1 MIIILLR
8 KTGKSESLMKKLY
21 LLLALA
27 VAGMHVSFAQLIWH
41 PNLGTPPSEQVSLS
55 WDDTSYTI
63 VAEDGDEFS
72 PGNAVEEMNRQLLDN
87 GIRWVRVLYIDNA
100 ETGSYLI
107 ELQLDPNTTSG
118 ERTVAFGTYASH
130 VYIKQKPQYS
140 YPSVDWPADRCFY
153 ICPGQS
159 AEIHLHDT
167 EIDKSY
173 FLWRTYEDD
182 SEEETDFFLGTGGD
196 YTYRI
201 STPGTYRFDFPDSD
215 FSIKYYES
223 FEYVY
228 NAGEEV
234 LAADPDGGVYRY
246 TLTRYWKDGTM
257 YPVDDLAD
265 ISFFDAPF
273 AIYNSGDSSQWNP
286 HMRISYGYD
295 ENLGKLYLEIYCPP
309 NLSNATIRS
318 YTNLRFDDNMA
329 MEVHQSGGGSVRT
342 LPVVYHYDKTASVV
356 VANIGNSQP
365 DVVYTLYRDGI
376 EQETVLGNGET
387 ITLYAPKATG
397 YYHVTAAYE
406 ENGLRDEKELDGARY
421 DDGILA
427 LDKDENWIL
436 TRTFNGDKPAA
447 SDVAYY
453 NGLGLPEQSIQIA
466 ASPDGRDLVTPI
478 GYDALLREDAKS
490 YLSYAARSSG
500 GRKQA
505 SALTNQQAF
514 YGTLYGQADAQ
525 RSFTEKVYEASPLG
539 RVRKQ
544 ALPGYMKDFEVLYTE
559 FDYRTNDTDEVR
571 WLAVG
576 VDGELVC
583 EGCHDAG
590 TLSCTVTT
598 DPDGHVVQ
606 SFTDGLGRTLLSR
619 TFDDDEPIDTYSVYD
634 DYGRLRWVITPEGS
648 YLLSDSLTVPVDDDF
663 AEKYCY
669 VYTYNDR
676 GLMVEKR
683 MPGREA
689 EYMRYDEG
697 DRLRVSQDGN
707 LRAKKQWISYSYDA
721 LGRVQEQSLAVEAEL
736 IPIRSQVGV
745 SIGEPIKSVEPPYLG
760 SSVPLR
766 KYVYDTYP
774 SEVQA
779 AGLDFQPIEGLTATD
794 GESLRYDNATGSL
807 TYEKLAVLAN
817 DTITGY
823 HQRAYYYDYKGR
835 LIQTVECDTEDGILC
850 TSQRYDFV
858 GNLIVQRESYTR
870 AGKTDDID
878 RTFTY
883 DDRGRLLSE
892 TTQVNGGEL
901 AVVDYEY
908 DELGR
913 LSGRMLGTVEEQ
925 SDYDIRSWLTAKSSE
940 LFDMSLG
947 HSYTGNITSWQ
958 WQHKGD
964 PSGDGPQNRYEF
976 TYDDLSRLTN
986 TTQYVN
992 GELNKQNVER
1002 FLTYDRNGN
1011 LLTMIRYENG
1021 EQSSNRRYTY
1031 TGNRLD
1037 RMEKDKVIAWDEID
1051 SQPGGPAIVVPGAA
1065 MADNGASALA
1075 AGVII
1080 DTSVVVHPV
1089 DPGIILHSR
1098 YAHDRNGNLTY
1109 DMELETNF
1117 AYNNLN
1123 LLEKAMRND
1132 TIVAKYSYL
1141 ADGTKLS
1148 AVNADDCGFAYR
1160 GSFTYRAD
1168 AGGDRV
1174 FESTPFG
1181 GGRIVGTVDAETEVR
1196 YFLTDHLGSVR
1207 VVATDQNNV
1216 LERNDYYPF
1225 GKRWDSASLPIS
1237 DNRDRFN
1244 GKEDQVFIGDC
1255 LADYGARMYDRER
1268 GRWLTQDPLQ
1278 QYHSPYVF
1286 CGNNPINNIDVDGN
1300 WSVTNHYLM
1309 TRKALAQYGIT
1320 GQQAELLSYY
1330 ASMYADN
1337 PSRGVRFLNNVFHYR
1352 EKILL
1357 KISSIDHSGTAIS
1370 QETDWDPSSPH
1381 ENANIRHSMRS
1392 NWEAQAYSEGREGGI
1407 SKRDAQLRGMRFG
1420 WKNILSSA
1428 NKGSLATFV
1437 KNNVG
1442 IQMFGVGLHALQ
1454 DGYGHAGVSMKEH
1467 DEIADVWGDTR
1478 ASERITQSAI
1488 YVHQIVSGDW
1498 SNLGGRIDLDL
1509 TGMSNAQFQV
1519 FLSRVIDYINSK
1531 N

>member
-41 PNLGTPPSEQVSLS
+41 PNLGTPPSGPISLS
-55 WDDTSYTI
+55 WNDTSYKI
-63 VAEDGDEFS
+63 VTEDGDEFS
-72 PGNAVEEMNRQLLDN
+72 PGNAAEEMNRQLLDN

-100 ETGSYLI
+100 ETGSYLV
-107 ELQLDPNTTSG
+107 ELQLDPNTTNG

-140 YPSVDWPADRCFY
+140 YPSIDWPADRCFY

-215 FSIKYYES
+215 FSIKYYEA

-505 SALTNQQAF
+505 SALTNQQVF

-544 ALPGYMKDFEVLYTE
+544 ALPGYMKDYEVLYTE

-634 DYGRLRWVITPEGS
+634 DYGRLRWVVTPEGS
-648 YLLSDSLTVPVDDDF
+648 YLLSDSQTFPVDDDF

-676 GLMVEKR
+676 GLMTEKR

-689 EYMRYDEG
+689 ESMFYDKN
-697 DRLRVSQDGN
+697 DRLVMSQDGN
-707 LRAKKQWISYSYDA
+707 LRAKKQWIVYLYDA
-721 LGRVQEQSLAVEAEL
+721 FGRIEKQLLGTKPDSTDG
-736 IPIRSQVGV
+736 PIWAF
-745 SIGEPIKSVEPPYLG
+745 ENNPLFLYMTFTNDPT
-760 SSVPLR
+760 VPLLR
-766 KYVYDTYP
+766 SCTYDTYP

-835 LIQTVECDTEDGILC
+835 LIQTVERDTEDGILC

-858 GNLIVQRESYTR
+858 GNLIAQRESYTR

-883 DDRGRLLSE
+883 DDRSRLLRE
-892 TTQVNGGEL
+892 TTQVNGGEE
-901 AVVDYEY
+901 AVVYYEY

-913 LSGRMLGTVEEQ
+913 LAARRLGEGTSAIAEQ
-925 SDYDIRSWLTAKSSE
+925 SEYDIRSWLTKKSSE

-976 TYDDLSRLTN
+976 TYDGLSRLTH
-986 TTQYVN
+986 TDQYVN
-992 GELNKQNVER
+992 GERVRQNVER
-1002 FLTYDRNGN
+1002 HLSYDRNGN
-1011 LLTMIRYENG
+1011 LLSMIRYENG
-1021 EQSSNRRYTY
+1021 EEQCNMKYQYQGNHLYRY
-1031 TGNRLD
+1031 
-1037 RMEKDKVIAWDEID
+1037 MEDELVD
-1051 SQPGGPAIVVPGAA
+1051 VDFGADTVT
-1065 MADNGASALA
+1065 MLPSVLRFESLKPWLALHEYDA
-1075 AGVII
+1075 
-1080 DTSVVVHPV
+1080 
-1089 DPGIILHSR
+1089 
-1098 YAHDRNGNLTY
+1098 NGNVTKDRERGL
-1109 DMELETNF
+1109 DMS
-1117 AYNNLN
+1117 YNCLN
-1123 LLEKAMRND
+1123 LLEYASDND
-1132 TIVAKYSYL
+1132 ANAINYCYL

-1148 AVNADDCGFAYR
+1148 ATTGDDCGFAYR

-1181 GGRIVGTVDAETEVR
+1181 GGRIVGTVDDETEVR

-1225 GKRWDSASLPIS
+1225 GKRWNSASLPIS
-1237 DNRDRFN
+1237 DNRDHFN

-1286 CGNNPINNIDVDGN
+1286 CGNNPIR
-1300 WSVTNHYLM
+1300 L
-1309 TRKALAQYGIT
+1309 
-1320 GQQAELLSYY
+1320 
-1330 ASMYADN
+1330 
-1337 PSRGVRFLNNVFHYR
+1337 
-1352 EKILL
+1352 
-1357 KISSIDHSGTAIS
+1357 
-1370 QETDWDPSSPH
+1370 
-1381 ENANIRHSMRS
+1381 
-1392 NWEAQAYSEGREGGI
+1392 
-1407 SKRDAQLRGMRFG
+1407 
-1420 WKNILSSA
+1420 
-1428 NKGSLATFV
+1428 
-1437 KNNVG
+1437 
-1442 IQMFGVGLHALQ
+1442 
-1454 DGYGHAGVSMKEH
+1454 
-1467 DEIADVWGDTR
+1467 
-1478 ASERITQSAI
+1478 
-1488 YVHQIVSGDW
+1488 
-1498 SNLGGRIDLDL
+1498 IDLD
-1509 TGMSNAQFQV
+1509 GMEARDSTSVMIPPVIVYPSEDGEGGGHSNSFWWSLIPGYSLYEAYEAFSDGEYKSGFKNGLYGTIDIGLCFIPVSKLSNLYKVGKNLKKATSISRILPQFSNSTIERAVQKMMRNKNKIDRHIFVPKHKLENVVNTLGGKENTIRQALIELNGKLPVSGKFEATIELGGSQV
-1519 FLSRVIDYINSK
+1519 TVRGYVVDGLPDIGTMFVPK
-1531 N
+1531 

>member
-1 MIIILLR
+1 M
-8 KTGKSESLMKKLY
+8 
-21 LLLALA
+21 
-27 VAGMHVSFAQLIWH
+27 
-41 PNLGTPPSEQVSLS
+41 
-55 WDDTSYTI
+55 
-63 VAEDGDEFS
+63 
-72 PGNAVEEMNRQLLDN
+72 
-87 GIRWVRVLYIDNA
+87 
-100 ETGSYLI
+100 
-107 ELQLDPNTTSG
+107 
-118 ERTVAFGTYASH
+118 
-130 VYIKQKPQYS
+130 
-140 YPSVDWPADRCFY
+140 
-153 ICPGQS
+153 
-159 AEIHLHDT
+159 
-167 EIDKSY
+167 
-173 FLWRTYEDD
+173 
-182 SEEETDFFLGTGGD
+182 
-196 YTYRI
+196 
-201 STPGTYRFDFPDSD
+201 
-215 FSIKYYES
+215 
-223 FEYVY
+223 
-228 NAGEEV
+228 
-234 LAADPDGGVYRY
+234 
-246 TLTRYWKDGTM
+246 
-257 YPVDDLAD
+257 
-265 ISFFDAPF
+265 
-273 AIYNSGDSSQWNP
+273 
-286 HMRISYGYD
+286 
-295 ENLGKLYLEIYCPP
+295 
-309 NLSNATIRS
+309 
-318 YTNLRFDDNMA
+318 
-329 MEVHQSGGGSVRT
+329 
-342 LPVVYHYDKTASVV
+342 
-356 VANIGNSQP
+356 
-365 DVVYTLYRDGI
+365 
-376 EQETVLGNGET
+376 LGNGET

-544 ALPGYMKDFEVLYTE
+544 ALPGYMKDFEVVYTE

-634 DYGRLRWVITPEGS
+634 DYGRLRWVVTPEGS
-648 YLLSDSLTVPVDDDF
+648 YLLSDSQTFPVDDDF

-721 LGRVQEQSLAVEAEL
+721 LGRVQEQSLATEIEWTPVRPLVE
-736 IPIRSQVGV
+736 I
-745 SIGEPIKSVEPPYLG
+745 IGEPIEFLEPPYLG
-760 SSVPLR
+760 ASVPLR

-779 AGLDFQPIEGLTATD
+779 AGIGFQPIEGLTATD

-835 LIQTVECDTEDGILC
+835 LIQTVERDTEDGILC

-858 GNLIVQRESYTR
+858 GNLIAQRESYTR

-883 DDRGRLLSE
+883 DDRSRLLRE

-925 SDYDIRSWLTAKSSE
+925 SDYDIRSWLTEKSSE
-940 LFDMSLG
+940 LFSMSLG

-976 TYDDLSRLTN
+976 TYDDLSRLTH
-986 TTQYVN
+986 TDQYVN
-992 GELNKQNVER
+992 GERVRQNVER
-1002 FLTYDRNGN
+1002 HLSYDRNGN
-1011 LLTMIRYENG
+1011 LLSMIRYENG
-1021 EQSSNRRYTY
+1021 EEQCNMKYQYQGNHLYRY
-1031 TGNRLD
+1031 
-1037 RMEKDKVIAWDEID
+1037 MEDELVD
-1051 SQPGGPAIVVPGAA
+1051 VDFGADTVT
-1065 MADNGASALA
+1065 MLPSVLRFENLKPWLALHEYDA
-1075 AGVII
+1075 
-1080 DTSVVVHPV
+1080 
-1089 DPGIILHSR
+1089 
-1098 YAHDRNGNLTY
+1098 NGNVTKDWERGL
-1109 DMELETNF
+1109 DMS
-1117 AYNNLN
+1117 YNCLN
-1123 LLEKAMRND
+1123 LLEYASDND
-1132 TIVAKYSYL
+1132 ANAINYCYL

-1148 AVNADDCGFAYR
+1148 ATTADDCGFSYR
-1160 GSFTYRAD
+1160 GSFTYRTD
-1168 AGGDRV
+1168 ESSQPDRV

-1181 GGRIVGTVDAETEVR
+1181 GGRIVATSGNDTEIR

-1207 VVATDQNNV
+1207 VVATDKNNV
-1216 LERNDYYPF
+1216 LERNDYQPF
-1225 GKRWDSASLPIS
+1225 GKRWVTPSLPVS

-1244 GKEDQVFIGDC
+1244 GKEDQSFAG
-1255 LADYGARMYDRER
+1255 LPFSDYGARMYDRER
-1268 GRWLTQDPLQ
+1268 GRWLSQDPLQ

-1286 CGNNPINNIDVDGN
+1286 CGNNPIRLIDLDGMEARDST
-1300 WSVTNHYLM
+1300 SVMIPPVIVYPSEDGGSNSNFDYWG
-1309 TRKALAQYGIT
+1309 AAYD
-1320 GQQAELLSYY
+1320 LLIPGY
-1330 ASMYADN
+1330 AMWMEADT
-1337 PSRGVRFLNNVFHYR
+1337 YR
-1352 EKILL
+1352 INGE
-1357 KISSIDHSGTAIS
+1357 
-1370 QETDWDPSSPH
+1370 
-1381 ENANIRHSMRS
+1381 
-1392 NWEAQAYSEGREGGI
+1392 
-1407 SKRDAQLRGMRFG
+1407 
-1420 WKNILSSA
+1420 
-1428 NKGSLATFV
+1428 
-1437 KNNVG
+1437 
-1442 IQMFGVGLHALQ
+1442 
-1454 DGYGHAGVSMKEH
+1454 YGHAAARYLLSTFEAGLFFFTAGQSNSLRVGMQGNRIAANSTKLLGRPIIIPAKNLRWNFEKHVIQIPKYRNKSRFFVTTEKELEQLVEAATH
-1467 DEIADVWGDTR
+1467 ISGYIQKTSGNYIRTVNAGKIIGFDVTTN
-1478 ASERITQSAI
+1478 STTTI
-1488 YVHQIVSGDW
+1488 YTVV
-1498 SNLGGRIDLDL
+1498 
-1509 TGMSNAQFQV
+1509 T
-1519 FLSRVIDYINSK
+1519 NSK
-1531 N
+1531 TNELISIFPGLPK

>member
-1 MIIILLR
+1 MKRHILLFAFLLCSAGR
-8 KTGKSESLMKKLY
+8 IGAQDSGSNWIKTRTAIS
-21 LLLALA
+21 
-27 VAGMHVSFAQLIWH
+27 
-41 PNLGTPPSEQVSLS
+41 
-55 WDDTSYTI
+55 
-63 VAEDGDEFS
+63 
-72 PGNAVEEMNRQLLDN
+72 
-87 GIRWVRVLYIDNA
+87 
-100 ETGSYLI
+100 ETG
-107 ELQLDPNTTSG
+107 T
-118 ERTVAFGTYASH
+118 
-130 VYIKQKPQYS
+130 
-140 YPSVDWPADRCFY
+140 
-153 ICPGQS
+153 
-159 AEIHLHDT
+159 
-167 EIDKSY
+167 
-173 FLWRTYEDD
+173 
-182 SEEETDFFLGTGGD
+182 
-196 YTYRI
+196 
-201 STPGTYRFDFPDSD
+201 
-215 FSIKYYES
+215 
-223 FEYVY
+223 
-228 NAGEEV
+228 
-234 LAADPDGGVYRY
+234 
-246 TLTRYWKDGTM
+246 
-257 YPVDDLAD
+257 
-265 ISFFDAPF
+265 
-273 AIYNSGDSSQWNP
+273 
-286 HMRISYGYD
+286 
-295 ENLGKLYLEIYCPP
+295 
-309 NLSNATIRS
+309 
-318 YTNLRFDDNMA
+318 
-329 MEVHQSGGGSVRT
+329 
-342 LPVVYHYDKTASVV
+342 
-356 VANIGNSQP
+356 
-365 DVVYTLYRDGI
+365 
-376 EQETVLGNGET
+376 T
-387 ITLYAPKATG
+387 IT
-397 YYHVTAAYE
+397 
-406 ENGLRDEKELDGARY
+406 D
-421 DDGILA
+421 I
-427 LDKDENWIL
+427 
-436 TRTFNGDKPAA
+436 
-447 SDVAYY
+447 AYY
-453 NGLGLPEQSIQIA
+453 NGLGLPSQTTNVR
-466 ASPDGRDLVTPI
+466 ASVNGYNIVTPI
-478 GYDALLREDAKS
+478 VYDALLRSDATA
-490 YLSYAARSSG
+490 YLPFEATYYSDETELPNSTAISEQRNYYEERYSSD
-500 GRKQA
+500 
-505 SALTNQQAF
+505 
-514 YGTLYGQADAQ
+514 YE

-544 ALPGYMKDFEVLYTE
+544 ALPGYMKDFEVVYTE

-606 SFTDGLGRTLLSR
+606 SFTDGQGRTLLSR

-634 DYGRLRWVITPEGS
+634 DYGRLRWVVTPEGS
-648 YLLSDSLTVPVDDDF
+648 YLLSDSQTFPVDDDF

-736 IPIRSQVGV
+736 IPIRSQAGV

-835 LIQTVECDTEDGILC
+835 LIQTVERDTKDGILC

-858 GNLIVQRESYTR
+858 GNLIAQRESYTR

-913 LSGRMLGTVEEQ
+913 LAARRLGEGTSAIAEQ
-925 SDYDIRSWLTAKSSE
+925 SEYDIRSWLTKKSSE
-940 LFDMSLG
+940 LFSMSLG

-964 PSGDGPQNRYEF
+964 PSGDGPQNRYVF
-976 TYDDLSRLTN
+976 TYDGLARLTN
-986 TTQYVN
+986 TDQYVN

-1011 LLTMIRYENG
+1011 LLTLIRYADG
-1021 EQSSNRRYTY
+1021 VQSSNRQYTY
-1031 TGNRLD
+1031 IGNRLD
-1037 RMEKDKVIAWDEID
+1037 RMEKDKVIAWDEIEIH
-1051 SQPGGPAIVVPGAA
+1051 PGGPAIVVPEKVTE
-1065 MADNGASALA
+1065 DNGTAALD
-1075 AGVII
+1075 AGISI
-1080 DTSVVVHPV
+1080 DTSAVIRPV

-1117 AYNNLN
+1117 AYNSLN

-1181 GGRIVGTVDAETEVR
+1181 GGRIVATADKETVAR
-1196 YFLTDHLGSVR
+1196 YFLTDHLESVR

-1244 GKEDQVFIGDC
+1244 GKEDQVFIGDD
-1255 LADYGARMYDRER
+1255 LADYGARCYNKLN
-1268 GRWLTQDPLQ
+1268 GRWLSQDPLADEYINHS
-1278 QYHSPYVF
+1278 QYCF
-1286 CGNNPINNIDVDGN
+1286 CGNNPISMIDRDGRDWIRN
-1300 WSVTNHYLM
+1300 LETDEYEWNDNVKSREDTPAGYEYIGAFDSDILYDIGVSTNLYYETSSWSPYLSFG
-1309 TRKALAQYGIT
+1309 TEVPQHNLSGRG
-1320 GQQAELLSYY
+1320 GLLSLLLPALEGAVGLIGEGYIRFQVSIGY
-1330 ASMYADN
+1330 DSKKVSETNSLGKVFNGVIIHAIINQMITPRTAYNGDIEVYMTNGEMYSIALKEPPYPILTNPFTYSM
-1337 PSRGVRFLNNVFHYR
+1337 G
-1352 EKILL
+1352 
-1357 KISSIDHSGTAIS
+1357 IDA
-1370 QETDWDPSSPH
+1370 
-1381 ENANIRHSMRS
+1381 
-1392 NWEAQAYSEGREGGI
+1392 
-1407 SKRDAQLRGMRFG
+1407 
-1420 WKNILSSA
+1420 ILSSESVSHNNPISKIVLNA
-1428 NKGSLATFV
+1428 SL
-1437 KNNVG
+1437 N
-1442 IQMFGVGLHALQ
+1442 
-1454 DGYGHAGVSMKEH
+1454 
-1467 DEIADVWGDTR
+1467 
-1478 ASERITQSAI
+1478 
-1488 YVHQIVSGDW
+1488 
-1498 SNLGGRIDLDL
+1498 
-1509 TGMSNAQFQV
+1509 NAQKNIMQGGNMGIKFN
-1519 FLSRVIDYINSK
+1519 FNSK
-1531 N
+1531 R

>member
-41 PNLGTPPSEQVSLS
+41 PNLGTSPSEQVSLS
-55 WDDTSYTI
+55 WNDTSYTI

-100 ETGSYLI
+100 ETGTYLV

-118 ERTVAFGTYASH
+118 ERSVAFGTYASH

-167 EIDKSY
+167 EFDKSY

-215 FSIKYYES
+215 FSIKYYEA

-544 ALPGYMKDFEVLYTE
+544 ALPGYMKDFEVVYTE

-634 DYGRLRWVITPEGS
+634 DYGRLRWVVTPEGS
-648 YLLSDSLTVPVDDDF
+648 YLLSDSQTFPVDDDF

-721 LGRVQEQSLAVEAEL
+721 LGRVQEQSLATEIEWTPVRPLVE
-736 IPIRSQVGV
+736 I
-745 SIGEPIKSVEPPYLG
+745 IGEPIEFLEPPYLG
-760 SSVPLR
+760 ASVPLR

-779 AGLDFQPIEGLTATD
+779 AGIGFQPIEGLTATD

-835 LIQTVECDTEDGILC
+835 LIQTVERDTEDGILC

-858 GNLIVQRESYTR
+858 GNLIAQRESYTR

-883 DDRGRLLSE
+883 DDRSRLLRE

-925 SDYDIRSWLTAKSSE
+925 SDYDIRSWLTEKSSE
-940 LFDMSLG
+940 LFSMSLG

-976 TYDDLSRLTN
+976 TYDDLSRLTH
-986 TTQYVN
+986 TDQYVN
-992 GELNKQNVER
+992 GERVRQNVER
-1002 FLTYDRNGN
+1002 HLSYDRNGN
-1011 LLTMIRYENG
+1011 LLSMIRYENG
-1021 EQSSNRRYTY
+1021 EEQCNMKYQYQGNHLYRY
-1031 TGNRLD
+1031 
-1037 RMEKDKVIAWDEID
+1037 MEDELVD
-1051 SQPGGPAIVVPGAA
+1051 VDFGADTVT
-1065 MADNGASALA
+1065 MLPSVLRFENLKPWLALHEYDA
-1075 AGVII
+1075 
-1080 DTSVVVHPV
+1080 
-1089 DPGIILHSR
+1089 
-1098 YAHDRNGNLTY
+1098 NGNVTKDWERGL
-1109 DMELETNF
+1109 DMS
-1117 AYNNLN
+1117 YNCLN
-1123 LLEKAMRND
+1123 LLEYASDND
-1132 TIVAKYSYL
+1132 ANAINYCYL

-1148 AVNADDCGFAYR
+1148 ATTADDCGFSYR
-1160 GSFTYRAD
+1160 GSFTYRTD
-1168 AGGDRV
+1168 ESSQPDRV

-1181 GGRIVGTVDAETEVR
+1181 GGRIVGTVDDETEVR

-1207 VVATDQNNV
+1207 AVVNSGCEV
-1216 LERNDYYPF
+1216 LERNDYQPF
-1225 GKRWDSASLPIS
+1225 GKRWNTASLPVS

-1244 GKEDQVFIGDC
+1244 GKEDQSFAG
-1255 LADYGARMYDRER
+1255 LPFSDYSARMYDRER
-1268 GRWLTQDPLQ
+1268 GRWLAQDPLQ

-1286 CGNNPINNIDVDGN
+1286 CGNNPICQIDPFGMNAYNISSTHLNKDNEVVAVYDDGD
-1300 WSVTNHYLM
+1300 L
-1309 TRKALAQYGIT
+1309 GIYYHDKDTT
-1320 GQQAELLSYY
+1320 GTIIELLLYY
-1330 ASMYADN
+1330 SSDNTSGGGKYVGETYFWDEFVNPETGEASGKIELGQSFDFTELIDIAQDMNLPQIAKASM
-1337 PSRGVRFLNNVFHYR
+1337 S
-1352 EKILL
+1352 
-1357 KISSIDHSGTAIS
+1357 
-1370 QETDWDPSSPH
+1370 
-1381 ENANIRHSMRS
+1381 
-1392 NWEAQAYSEGREGGI
+1392 GGI
-1407 SKRDAQLRGMRFG
+1407 FDIKSTYGNIGRLLNGKYVSARSAGNFLAGYNAAKGTVLGIHPISFKTFQQLAGALHIQS
-1420 WKNILSSA
+1420 N
-1428 NKGSLATFV
+1428 V
-1437 KNNVG
+1437 KHQPLTYAMMVDIVLWG
-1442 IQMFGVGLHALQ
+1442 T
-1454 DGYGHAGVSMKEH
+1454 YAGVDKTLFKEPYWG
-1467 DEIADVWGDTR
+1467 EIYYQYR
-1478 ASERITQSAI
+1478 
-1488 YVHQIVSGDW
+1488 
-1498 SNLGGRIDLDL
+1498 
-1509 TGMSNAQFQV
+1509 MSKMGW
-1519 FLSRVIDYINSK
+1519 DYAKK

>member
-1 MIIILLR
+1 
-8 KTGKSESLMKKLY
+8 MKKLY

-215 FSIKYYES
+215 FSIKYYEA

-505 SALTNQQAF
+505 SALTNQQVF

-544 ALPGYMKDFEVLYTE
+544 ALPGYMKDYEVLYTE

-634 DYGRLRWVITPEGS
+634 DYGRLRWVVTPEGS
-648 YLLSDSLTVPVDDDF
+648 YLLSDSQTFPVDDDF

-669 VYTYNDR
+669 IYTYNDR
-676 GLMVEKR
+676 GLMTEKR

-689 EYMRYDEG
+689 ESMFYDKN
-697 DRLRVSQDGN
+697 DRLVMSQDGN
-707 LRAKKQWISYSYDA
+707 LRAKKQWIVYLYDA
-721 LGRVQEQSLAVEAEL
+721 FGRIEKQLLGTKPDSTDG
-736 IPIRSQVGV
+736 PIWAF
-745 SIGEPIKSVEPPYLG
+745 ENNPLFLYMTFTNDPT
-760 SSVPLR
+760 VPLLR
-766 KYVYDTYP
+766 SCTYDTYP

-779 AGLDFQPIEGLTATD
+779 AGLDFQPIEGLTATY

-835 LIQTVECDTEDGILC
+835 LIQTVERDTEDGILC

-883 DDRGRLLSE
+883 DDRSRLLSE
-892 TTQVNGGEL
+892 TTQVNGGEE
-901 AVVDYEY
+901 AVVYYEY

-913 LSGRMLGTVEEQ
+913 LAARRLGEGTSAIAEQ
-925 SDYDIRSWLTAKSSE
+925 SEYDIRSWLTEKSSE

-976 TYDDLSRLTN
+976 TYDGLSRLAN

-1002 FLTYDRNGN
+1002 FLSYDRNGN

-1065 MADNGASALA
+1065 MADNGASTLD
-1075 AGVII
+1075 AGISI
-1080 DTSVVVHPV
+1080 DTSAVVHPV
-1089 DPGIILHSR
+1089 DPGDIIDIIKRSR

-1109 DMELETNF
+1109 DMELQTDF
-1117 AYNNLN
+1117 AYNSLN
-1123 LLEKAMRND
+1123 LLEKAVRND

-1141 ADGTKLS
+1141 ADGTKLTGMTG
-1148 AVNADDCGFAYR
+1148 DGCGFSYR
-1160 GSFTYRAD
+1160 GSFTYRTD
-1168 AGGDRV
+1168 ESSQPDRV

-1181 GGRIVGTVDAETEVR
+1181 GGRIVGTVDDETEVR

-1207 VVATDQNNV
+1207 AVVNSGCEV

-1225 GKRWDSASLPIS
+1225 GKRWNSASLPIS
-1237 DNRDRFN
+1237 DNRDHFN
-1244 GKEDQVFIGDC
+1244 GKEDQSFAG
-1255 LADYGARMYDRER
+1255 LPFSDYGARMYDRER
-1268 GRWLTQDPLQ
+1268 GRWLSQDPLQ

-1286 CGNNPINNIDVDGN
+1286 CGNNPIR
-1300 WSVTNHYLM
+1300 L
-1309 TRKALAQYGIT
+1309 
-1320 GQQAELLSYY
+1320 
-1330 ASMYADN
+1330 
-1337 PSRGVRFLNNVFHYR
+1337 
-1352 EKILL
+1352 
-1357 KISSIDHSGTAIS
+1357 
-1370 QETDWDPSSPH
+1370 
-1381 ENANIRHSMRS
+1381 
-1392 NWEAQAYSEGREGGI
+1392 
-1407 SKRDAQLRGMRFG
+1407 
-1420 WKNILSSA
+1420 
-1428 NKGSLATFV
+1428 
-1437 KNNVG
+1437 
-1442 IQMFGVGLHALQ
+1442 
-1454 DGYGHAGVSMKEH
+1454 
-1467 DEIADVWGDTR
+1467 
-1478 ASERITQSAI
+1478 
-1488 YVHQIVSGDW
+1488 
-1498 SNLGGRIDLDL
+1498 IDLDGMEARDSTSVMIPPVIVYPSEDGGSNSNFDYWGAAYDL
-1509 TGMSNAQFQV
+1509 LIPGYAMWMEADTYRINGEYVHAAARYLLSTFEAGLFFFTAGQSNSLRVGMQGNRIAANSTKLLGRPIIIPAKNLRWNFEKHVLQTGNYVNKSRFYIKTEKELEQLVRAATHVSGYVQASTGNYIRIVNAGKTIGFDITTNSSTTV
-1519 FLSRVIDYINSK
+1519 YTVITNSQTGK
-1531 N
+1531 LISIFPGLPKY

>member
-1 MIIILLR
+1 
-8 KTGKSESLMKKLY
+8 MKKLY

-41 PNLGTPPSEQVSLS
+41 PNLGTSPSEQVSLS
-55 WDDTSYTI
+55 WNDTSYTI

-100 ETGSYLI
+100 ETGTYLV

-215 FSIKYYES
+215 FTVKYYEAFS
-223 FEYVY
+223 YEYPASEEAALIDANGGIY
-228 NAGEEV
+228 RIFMEAYLDAAGQRH
-234 LAADPDGGVYRY
+234 PINSIS
-246 TLTRYWKDGTM
+246 
-257 YPVDDLAD
+257 DLA
-265 ISFFDAPF
+265 FLEEPF
-273 AIYNSGDSSQWNP
+273 AVYNSGGSINWNP
-286 HMRISYGYD
+286 HIRISYGFAAEGIDQGY
-295 ENLGKLYLEIYCPP
+295 IQITCPP
-309 NLSNATIRS
+309 NLSSTSIYNHS
-318 YTNLRFDDNMA
+318 ELRISDSIVFSVD
-329 MEVHQSGGGSVRT
+329 QSGGGSVVAC
-342 LPVVYHYDKTASVV
+342 PVSYRYNKSSSNVEAWIST
-356 VANIGNSQP
+356 SQP

-544 ALPGYMKDFEVLYTE
+544 ALPGYMKDFEVVYTE

-606 SFTDGLGRTLLSR
+606 SFTDGQGRTLLSR
-619 TFDDDEPIDTYSVYD
+619 TFDDDEPIDTYFVYD

-648 YLLSDSLTVPVDDDF
+648 YLLSDSQTFPVDDDF

-721 LGRVQEQSLAVEAEL
+721 LGRVQEQSLATEIEWTPVRPLVE
-736 IPIRSQVGV
+736 I
-745 SIGEPIKSVEPPYLG
+745 IGEPIEFLEPPYLG

-779 AGLDFQPIEGLTATD
+779 AGIGFQPIEGLTATD

-835 LIQTVECDTEDGILC
+835 LIQTVERDTEDGILC

-858 GNLIVQRESYTR
+858 GNLIAQRESYTR

-883 DDRGRLLSE
+883 DDRSRLLRE
-892 TTQVNGGEL
+892 TTQVNGGEE
-901 AVVDYEY
+901 AVVYYEY

-913 LSGRMLGTVEEQ
+913 LAARRLGEGTSAIAEQ
-925 SDYDIRSWLTAKSSE
+925 SEYDIRSWLTKKSSE

-976 TYDDLSRLTN
+976 TYDGLSRLAN
-986 TTQYVN
+986 TDQYVN
-992 GELNKQNVER
+992 NEKTRQNVER
-1002 FLTYDRNGN
+1002 CLSYDRNGN
-1011 LLTMIRYENG
+1011 LQTFIRYENG
-1021 EQSSNRRYTY
+1021 ACVSNSTY
-1031 TGNRLD
+1031 NYSGNRLVSY
-1037 RMEKDKVIAWDEID
+1037 R
-1051 SQPGGPAIVVPGAA
+1051 PGTVFEREDG
-1065 MADNGASALA
+1065 D
-1075 AGVII
+1075 AGE
-1080 DTSVVVHPV
+1080 
-1089 DPGIILHSR
+1089 IILPKKGIVFPLTVQLHE
-1098 YAHDRNGNLTY
+1098 YDANGNVTKDWERGL
-1109 DMELETNF
+1109 DMS
-1117 AYNNLN
+1117 YNCLN
-1123 LLEKAMRND
+1123 LLEYASDND
-1132 TIVAKYSYL
+1132 ANAINYCYL

-1148 AVNADDCGFAYR
+1148 ATTADDCGFSYR
-1160 GSFTYRAD
+1160 GSFTYRTD
-1168 AGGDRV
+1168 ESSQPDRV

-1181 GGRIVGTVDAETEVR
+1181 GGRIVGTVDDETEVR

-1207 VVATDQNNV
+1207 AVVNSGCEV
-1216 LERNDYYPF
+1216 LERNDYQPF
-1225 GKRWDSASLPIS
+1225 GKRWNTASLPVS

-1244 GKEDQVFIGDC
+1244 GKEDQSFAG
-1255 LADYGARMYDRER
+1255 LPFSDYSARMYDRER
-1268 GRWLTQDPLQ
+1268 GRWLAQDPLQ

-1286 CGNNPINNIDVDGN
+1286 CGNNPICQIDPFGMNAYNISSTHLNKDNEVVAVYDDGD
-1300 WSVTNHYLM
+1300 L
-1309 TRKALAQYGIT
+1309 GIYYHDKDTT
-1320 GQQAELLSYY
+1320 GTIIELLLYY
-1330 ASMYADN
+1330 SSDNTSGGGKYVGETYFWDEFVNPETGEASGKIELGQSFDFTELIDIAQDMNLPQIAKASM
-1337 PSRGVRFLNNVFHYR
+1337 S
-1352 EKILL
+1352 
-1357 KISSIDHSGTAIS
+1357 
-1370 QETDWDPSSPH
+1370 
-1381 ENANIRHSMRS
+1381 
-1392 NWEAQAYSEGREGGI
+1392 GGI
-1407 SKRDAQLRGMRFG
+1407 FDIKSTYGNIGRLLNGKYVSARSAGNFLAGYNAAKGTVLGIHPISFKTFQQLAGALHIQS
-1420 WKNILSSA
+1420 N
-1428 NKGSLATFV
+1428 V
-1437 KNNVG
+1437 KHQPLTYAMMVDIVLWG
-1442 IQMFGVGLHALQ
+1442 T
-1454 DGYGHAGVSMKEH
+1454 YAGVDKTLFKEPYWG
-1467 DEIADVWGDTR
+1467 EIYYQYR
-1478 ASERITQSAI
+1478 
-1488 YVHQIVSGDW
+1488 
-1498 SNLGGRIDLDL
+1498 
-1509 TGMSNAQFQV
+1509 MSKMGW
-1519 FLSRVIDYINSK
+1519 DYAKK